1 MNSPVLS
8 ANGSRLVQ
16 RLRRR
21 YAEQLN
27 WLAPGHPSPETF
39 SSCYAQLLTHYPQ
52 PADALRVLRQLL
64 MERLVVL
71 DTEQQADLAVVTA
84 GMTWLAEF
92 CLDTALTEA
101 LARVAAR
108 HGWPRRT
115 DGAVAQLWVV
125 GMGKL
130 GAAELNVSSDIDL
143 VYVYDEDGVTDGDA
157 QGRASIDN
165 QAFFDKVVKQLFQLI
180 GDTTEHGQVF
190 RMDLAL
196 RPNGESGAS
205 VVSLASLETY
215 FQVQGREW
223 ERLAWLKARVVAP
236 SAFIDNVPALRDI
249 VTPFVFR
256 RYLDYNVI
264 DALRDLHRQIRAH
277 AVRLSAGRPERAD
290 DIKLGRGGIREIE
303 FTVQLLQ
310 VVRGGQFPELRMR
323 PTLVALP
330 ALVQARLMPAETAN
344 ELALAY
350 VFLRRVEHRVQY
362 LDDKQTHVL
371 PTDESDLQWIAH
383 SLLLADST
391 ELKARLQH
399 WRELVALEFERL
411 LRPVAQSDGTPA
423 PVASTQD
430 FDSVQEQLT
439 SALRQRV
446 ATWSDS
452 PRYKSLRED
461 GRQRLWKLLQRTH
474 LWLQE
479 GRISE
484 TSALR
489 WCDWME
495 PLLRRE
501 TYLSLLLER
510 PQVHEQL
517 LKLLDAGRWTTAYLM
532 KYPGVIDELAD
543 PAVLEERLDV
553 TVLQR
558 NIQTRYDALQAH
570 AGDDEESLLNLLRRA
585 HHNELF
591 LTLARDVQGRLTVEQ
606 VADDLSALADTMV
619 QITAQWVWQ
628 RLKQRHR
635 DTPCFGII
643 GYGKWGG
650 KELGYGSDLDIVFI
664 YQDEH
669 AQAAEIYAAFARKLI
684 QWLTTQTGE
693 GDMYEIDTA
702 LRPNGNSGLLV
713 SSVEA
718 FADYQTQRG
727 SNTAWLWEH
736 QAMTRARFCVGDP
749 ALRDAFET
757 IRKKVLCAPRELP
770 TLAAEIVAMRH
781 KLRAAYPVPVGQFDF
796 KHSPG
801 GMMDAEFAVQFLV
814 LAHAARYPGLQDNI
828 GNIGLMLQAQSAGL
842 LPPGVGTAAAD
853 AYREL
858 RHWQH
863 QARLDEMAGRDDS
876 ARLHPQRDAILQLW
890 RAVFTL
896 S

>member
-1 MNSPVLS
+1 
-8 ANGSRLVQ
+8 
-16 RLRRR
+16 
-21 YAEQLN
+21 
-27 WLAPGHPSPETF
+27 
-39 SSCYAQLLTHYPQ
+39 
-52 PADALRVLRQLL
+52 
-64 MERLVVL
+64 
-71 DTEQQADLAVVTA
+71 
-84 GMTWLAEF
+84 
-92 CLDTALTEA
+92 
-101 LARVAAR
+101 
-108 HGWPRRT
+108 
-115 DGAVAQLWVV
+115 
-125 GMGKL
+125 
-130 GAAELNVSSDIDL
+130 
-143 VYVYDEDGVTDGDA
+143 
-157 QGRASIDN
+157 
-165 QAFFDKVVKQLFQLI
+165 
-180 GDTTEHGQVF
+180 
-190 RMDLAL
+190 
-196 RPNGESGAS
+196 
-205 VVSLASLETY
+205 
-215 FQVQGREW
+215 
-223 ERLAWLKARVVAP
+223 
-236 SAFIDNVPALRDI
+236 
-249 VTPFVFR
+249 
-256 RYLDYNVI
+256 
-264 DALRDLHRQIRAH
+264 
-277 AVRLSAGRPERAD
+277 
-290 DIKLGRGGIREIE
+290 
-303 FTVQLLQ
+303 
-310 VVRGGQFPELRMR
+310 
-323 PTLVALP
+323 
-330 ALVQARLMPAETAN
+330 
-344 ELALAY
+344 
-350 VFLRRVEHRVQY
+350 
-362 LDDKQTHVL
+362 
-371 PTDESDLQWIAH
+371 
-383 SLLLADST
+383 
-391 ELKARLQH
+391 
-399 WRELVALEFERL
+399 
-411 LRPVAQSDGTPA
+411 
-423 PVASTQD
+423 
-430 FDSVQEQLT
+430 
-439 SALRQRV
+439 
-446 ATWSDS
+446 
-452 PRYKSLRED
+452 
-461 GRQRLWKLLQRTH
+461 
-474 LWLQE
+474 
-479 GRISE
+479 
-484 TSALR
+484 
-489 WCDWME
+489 
-495 PLLRRE
+495 
-501 TYLSLLLER
+501 LSLLLER

-619 QITAQWVWQ
+619 QITAQWVWH

-757 IRKKVLCAPRELP
+757 IRKQVLCAPRELP

-828 GNIGLMLQAQSAGL
+828 GNIGLMLQAQAAGL

-890 RAVFTL
+890 HAVFTL